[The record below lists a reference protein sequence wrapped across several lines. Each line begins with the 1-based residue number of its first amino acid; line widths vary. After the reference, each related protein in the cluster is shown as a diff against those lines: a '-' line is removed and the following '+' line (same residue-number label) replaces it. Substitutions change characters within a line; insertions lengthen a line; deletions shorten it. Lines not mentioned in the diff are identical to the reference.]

1 MVNIVYNAY
10 RNNPPKHTH
19 MHDERGFSPPHE
31 LFYVFQCC
39 VCTCWVNPAQ
49 QVDYF
54 HSTSA
59 DRRDS
64 LFYYTRSEFQNIRIL
79 RFLSDIVWSIS
90 IHTDKKRNRAVFIV
104 FVSGMLGCI
113 YQIIYDLILDF

>member
-1 MVNIVYNAY
+1 LDKKGKLGKNVTIIST
-10 RNNPPKHTH
+10 PKIAIPKT
-19 MHDERGFSPPHE
+19 FAKP
-31 LFYVFQCC
+31 
-39 VCTCWVNPAQ
+39 TNPAQ

-54 HSTSA
+54 HSPSA
-59 DRRDS
+59 ERRDS

-113 YQIIYDLILDF
+113 YQIIFDLILDF